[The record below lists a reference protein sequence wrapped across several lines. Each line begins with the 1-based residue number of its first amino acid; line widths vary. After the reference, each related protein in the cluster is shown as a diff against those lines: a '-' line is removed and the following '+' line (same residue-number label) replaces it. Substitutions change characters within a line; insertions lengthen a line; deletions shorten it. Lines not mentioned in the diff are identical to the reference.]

1 MAAGGR
7 SRTGLV
13 VIMVAFI
20 LLIIV
25 GALYWFV
32 IRPTSATP
40 TPTEGAQIP
49 QQELVSIVISAQAIP
64 RGKEITADLLTTI
77 KLPKEEVPVDTF
89 YNDIV
94 EVVGKKVK
102 YNIDARVPITRS
114 LVMEEMAGSL
124 ASADI
129 PAGMT
134 AFSIPIT
141 AETAISYGVQQWD
154 HVMVN
159 ACVMMVD
166 LDPNYQT
173 ISPNYTAPVVGP
185 YTDPETGVTQI
196 GINIV
201 NGGPVSAQG
210 RFEVDPAL
218 NQPVYV
224 VPSELTQRPRLV
236 CQMVIADAVV
246 LKVGTFEA
254 VVPEPDTAA
263 APVEEVA
270 PDAGGATPT
279 PTVSSSPQSITL
291 IVNPQDTV
299 ILNYLL
305 LSGAKI
311 SLALRGAGDSQAII
325 TDPVTLQY
333 IMDSKNIPVPAKL
346 PYGMEPRLQ
355 ELLFPAFNPTAA
367 PATPQQ

>member
-32 IRPTSATP
+32 IRPTSTTP

-77 KLPKEEVPVDTF
+77 KLPKEEVPIDTF

-141 AETAISYGVQQWD
+141 AETAVSYGVQQWD

-173 ISPNYTAPVVGP
+173 MSPNYTAPVIGP
-185 YTDPETGVTQI
+185 YTDPVTGITQV
-196 GINIV
+196 GVGIV
-201 NGGPVSAQG
+201 NGGAASVQG

-246 LKVGTFEA
+246 LKVGSYEA
-254 VVPEPDTAA
+254 TTTEPVAA
-263 APVEEVA
+263 DAPIVEVA
-270 PDAGGATPT
+270 PDGTVVNETTTATPI
-279 PTVSSSPQSITL
+279 PQSVTL

-333 IMDSKNIPVPAKL
+333 IMDAKNFPLPAKL

-355 ELLFPAFNPTAA
+355 ELLYPAFNPTAV

>member
-1 MAAGGR
+1 MAAGGK
-7 SRTGLV
+7 SKSGTIIILV
-13 VIMVAFI
+13 VLVLILIVA
-20 LLIIV
+20 
-25 GALYWFV
+25 ALYWFV
-32 IRPTSATP
+32 IRPMQSGQVTGGEATP
-40 TPTEGAQIP
+40 AP
-49 QQELVSIVISAQAIP
+49 QQELVTIVISAQSIP

-77 KLPKEEVPVDTF
+77 KLPKAEVPQDTF
-89 YNDIV
+89 FNDIV

-141 AETAISYGVQQWD
+141 AETAVSYGVQQWD

-159 ACVMMVD
+159 ACVLMVD

-173 ISPNYTAPVVGP
+173 MSPNYTAPVLGP
-185 YTDPETGVTQI
+185 FSDPETGMTQV
-196 GINIV
+196 GINIAS
-201 NGGPVSAQG
+201 GGAPSAQG
-210 RFEVDPAL
+210 RFEIDPAL

-224 VPSELTQRPRLV
+224 VPSEVTQRPRLV
-236 CQMVIADAVV
+236 CQMIIPDAVV
-246 LKVGTFEA
+246 LKVGSFEA
-254 VVPEPDTAA
+254 ASPEETAA
-263 APVEEVA
+263 AADEVA
-270 PDAGGATPT
+270 PVEGATPT
-279 PTVSSSPQSITL
+279 PAPSISPESITI

-311 SLALRGAGDSQAII
+311 SLALRGAGDSQAIV

-346 PYGMEPRLQ
+346 PYGMQPSLT
-355 ELLFPAFNPTAA
+355 ELLFPSFSPT
-367 PATPQQ
+367 PVPTQQQ